1 MKKLWVKI
9 AQENRQKLPCGAG
22 LFPAFDTKLLCGVKQ
37 AISCRYQSD
46 TESQI
51 GLEGTFKDQLVPTPC
66 YGQEY
71 VCLLWTCFI
80 GSWLEMLIWLVYCW
94 NRSEVTVSSPLH
106 VGGDHLLYWIST
118 ELEAILWRNSQ
129 MCWVKAY
136 RDCGRFLQIE
146 YKAYI
151 ESILKENL
159 WIMCR

>member
-9 AQENRQKLPCGAG
+9 AQEGRRKLPCGAG

-66 YGQEY
+66 HGQEH
-71 VCLLWTCFI
+71 VCLLWSCFI
-80 GSWLEMLIWLVYCW
+80 SLWLEMPICLVNCW
-94 NRSEVTVSSPLH
+94 DRSEVTGSSPLH
-106 VGGDHLLYWIST
+106 AGGDHLLHPISM
-118 ELEAILWRNSQ
+118 ELVAISWRSSQ
-129 MCWVKAY
+129 MDWVKAFKDY
-136 RDCGRFLQIE
+136 GFFLQVE
-146 YKAYI
+146 YRAYI

-159 WIMCR
+159 CIMCR